1 MAKRKPAAIA
11 TQTNP
16 ATNAGEAAVMAAP
29 DVVEAED
36 VASRSRWAPVMGA
49 AKVAVMAAPDAV
61 KAEDVASRSRWARV
75 MGAAKVA
82 VMAAPDVVKA
92 EDVASRSRWDPAVGV
107 GVAKAA
113 KEAVASKT
121 CFPLRRLRPRR
132 GPNRGEE
139 RRTRRPLHN

>member
-29 DVVEAED
+29 DVVE
-36 VASRSRWAPVMGA
+36 
-49 AKVAVMAAPDAV
+49 
-61 KAEDVASRSRWARV
+61 AEDVASRSRWARV

-121 CFPLRRLRPRR
+121 WFPLRRLRPRG